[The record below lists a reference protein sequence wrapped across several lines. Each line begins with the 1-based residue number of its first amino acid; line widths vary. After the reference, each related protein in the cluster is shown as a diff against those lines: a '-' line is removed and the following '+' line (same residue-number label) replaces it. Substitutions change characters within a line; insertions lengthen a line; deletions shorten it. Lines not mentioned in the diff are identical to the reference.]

1 MREARQAGPAA
12 ARIAI
17 LATESRTNAYVK
29 ESVALSP
36 NSIAR
41 RIVIYRPTDGTSYTA
56 ISNGDG
62 TFPVLPIGRR
72 SLRRIAV
79 LHHPIP
85 YSEPRLLCRL
95 KRDVLGQ
102 KQPSALQGSF
112 WSGLSQL
119 TFRMTP
125 ITMTEL
131 AMSKLLPARGPDCW
145 GPNRTSFGA
154 KTHAK
159 KVSLAAAATAS
170 FFLLFPLQLRAQ
182 GGPPYYTND
191 PSTPGNRTLEGNLA
205 YMPFLYTGRSTIH
218 VPDVDINY
226 GIGDRFQLTY
236 ENAWSRVKEGANYP
250 KYGLGQ
256 DILLG
261 ELGVLPR

>member
-1 MREARQAGPAA
+1 MNSRFVDDPSIFAKRKSGRPDYSSRNATIGSMREARQAGPAA

-145 GPNRTSFGA
+145 GPNDRNYWWRFPIGVANGLKSWCRFSQCQ
-154 KTHAK
+154 K
-159 KVSLAAAATAS
+159 KRHL
-170 FFLLFPLQLRAQ
+170 
-182 GGPPYYTND
+182 
-191 PSTPGNRTLEGNLA
+191 
-205 YMPFLYTGRSTIH
+205 
-218 VPDVDINY
+218 
-226 GIGDRFQLTY
+226 
-236 ENAWSRVKEGANYP
+236 
-250 KYGLGQ
+250 
-256 DILLG
+256 
-261 ELGVLPR
+261 